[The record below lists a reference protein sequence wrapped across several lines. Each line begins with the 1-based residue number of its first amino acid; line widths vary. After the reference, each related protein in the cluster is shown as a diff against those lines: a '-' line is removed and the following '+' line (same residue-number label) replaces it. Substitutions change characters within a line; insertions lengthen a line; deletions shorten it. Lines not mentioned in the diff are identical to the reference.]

1 MPLGTLKHSLLTVS
15 AGTALMMSLPADS
28 FAASRAYCDDYARDV
43 ANHEA
48 NAAGVVAGGV
58 AGAIT
63 GAVLGGII
71 GGKSRS
77 AGTGAIIG
85 GVGGTAL
92 GAAATSDRWH
102 RAYDNAY
109 YNCMSRGAGAGE
121 PAYYADPGP
130 RPGTRAWVRYCA
142 AKYRSFNPETGMYR
156 SASGR
161 LKPCR

>member
-1 MPLGTLKHSLLTVS
+1 MALAMAVSTEAS
-15 AGTALMMSLPADS
+15 AGR
-28 FAASRAYCDDYARDV
+28 RAYCDDFARDA
-43 ANHEA
+43 ANREA
-48 NAAGVVAGGV
+48 NPAGVVAGGV

-71 GGKSRS
+71 GGKSKS

-102 RAYDNAY
+102 RVYDQAY
-109 YNCMSRGAGAGE
+109 YDCMSRGAGE
-121 PAYYADPGP
+121 PVYYADQRRP
-130 RPGTRAWVRYCA
+130 RPGTRAWYRYCS
-142 AKYRSFNPETGMYR
+142 AKYRSFDPETGLYR
-156 SASGR
+156 TSSGR

>member
-1 MPLGTLKHSLLTVS
+1 MPLAALKHSLIAGF
-15 AGTALMMSLPADS
+15 AGTVLMLALPAE
-28 FAASRAYCDDYARDV
+28 ALAGRQAYCNDYARDV

-48 NAAGVVAGGV
+48 NPAGVVAGGV

-71 GGKSRS
+71 GGKSKS

-92 GAAATSDRWH
+92 GAASTSSRWH

-109 YNCMSRGAGAGE
+109 YDCMSRGGSE
-121 PAYYADPGP
+121 PATYADERP
-130 RPGTRAWVRYCA
+130 RPGTRAWYRYCT
-142 AKYRSFNPETGMYR
+142 AKYRSFNPETGLYR
-156 SASGR
+156 TSSGR